1 MMKCKQ
7 YIFLLTSGQLKE
19 APAGLRLE
27 AATHRLL
34 CRYCRTF
41 TRNDARLDALLED
54 YREALRHEDGGAGN

>member
-1 MMKCKQ
+1 MMTCKR
-7 YIFLLTSGQLKE
+7 YIFLLTSGQLAD

-27 AATHRLL
+27 AGLHRAL

-54 YREALRHEDGGAGN
+54 YRADLHRPGEAPPP